1 MKRRQGEIEHDIDT
15 VKVTGIRLDGDA
27 TNVVFEYRSGDI
39 DEVELSEFAS
49 NAYATATAAAQEME
63 RRR

>member
-1 MKRRQGEIEHDIDT
+1 
-15 VKVTGIRLDGDA
+15 VTGIRLDGDA